1 VHSPSREAFNVLV
14 PPPVQAEIDE
24 RAGYG
29 DARRLLGAD
38 PCHPVLAAYRLS
50 GPLEPIVCGVRLKR
64 GYRLSF
70 TTQPPLAPSEDG
82 RVVVVVLYVGK
93 REPGHRTD
101 DDVWDILHEL
111 FGVPN
116 PPAGHEKPPCCEG
129 TCRKSPTRTSMSSSE
144 RFAGFNAAASRSRSY
159 RLGDPAAVTE

>member
-1 VHSPSREAFNVLV
+1 VPSPSGEAFNVLV
-14 PPPVQAEIDE
+14 PPPVQAEIDKLAGK

-29 DARRLLGAD
+29 DARRQLGAD

-70 TTQPPLAPSEDG
+70 TTHPPLAPSEDD

-93 REPGHRTD
+93 REPGHRSP
-101 DDVWDILHEL
+101 DDVWDILHDPVRRRE
-111 FGVPN
+111 
-116 PPAGHEKPPCCEG
+116 PA
-129 TCRKSPTRTSMSSSE
+129 SW
-144 RFAGFNAAASRSRSY
+144 A
-159 RLGDPAAVTE
+159 